1 MALFENANYDFIKWR
16 WHAIALSVIVI
27 IAGIAYGV
35 TKGVPLGIDF
45 SGGTIVVV
53 KFVQPVTDDQVRQ
66 ALVTAIPGEQVIQ
79 AYGDPSL
86 NEKQIRIPQVIS
98 E

>member
-16 WHAIALSVIVI
+16 WHAIALSAAII
-27 IAGIAYGV
+27 IAGFVFAA

-53 KFVQPVTDDQVRQ
+53 KFSAPVT
-66 ALVTAIPGEQVIQ
+66 APTNSNFGKVTTAVASAGAMRFFNFVM
-79 AYGDPSL
+79 
-86 NEKQIRIPQVIS
+86 RFTF
-98 E
+98 